1 MVTVTDLAIER
12 LRDVVRE
19 QNTEGV
25 AIRLFVQSQNGRI
38 SYGMGLDNEIATDDT
53 VVELSGINLVVDAE
67 SLPYVEGAEIDYVE
81 GLMNKGFTV
90 SNPNLVQQSGGG
102 CGCGRGTCG
111 CGHDH

>member
-1 MVTVTDLAIER
+1 LVTVSDLAIER

-19 QNTEGV
+19 QNSEGL
-25 AIRLFVQSQNGRI
+25 AIRLFVQSANGRV
-38 SYGMGLDNEIATDDT
+38 SYGMGLDNEVTEDDT
-53 VVELSGINLVVDAE
+53 VVELDGINLVVDAD

-90 SNPNLVQQSGGG
+90 SNPNIVQQSGG

-111 CGHDH
+111 CGHNH